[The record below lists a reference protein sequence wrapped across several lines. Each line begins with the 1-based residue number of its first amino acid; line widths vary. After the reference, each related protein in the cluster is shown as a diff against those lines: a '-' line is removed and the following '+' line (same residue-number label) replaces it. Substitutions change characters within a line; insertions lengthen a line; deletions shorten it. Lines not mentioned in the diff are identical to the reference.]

1 MFSVKASNGEVEWSS
16 EGLSSGISGAG
27 NFYATPAVA
36 FGRVYAG
43 NTDSRVYSFDQDSGE
58 LAVVFWIQ

>member
-1 MFSVKASNGEVEWSS
+1 MWSLRASDGKVLWRK
-16 EGLSSGISGAG
+16 GTSGRVLGRAG

-43 NTDSRVYSFDQDSGE
+43 NTADRFE
-58 LAVVFWIQ
+58 PAEPFAFLAGSD